1 MSEPYP
7 RPDPSPSRDRGAA
20 PERRDEAPDTVPIT
34 VQEAHEVAIENA
46 LLRRALESMPVGFTM
61 FDADDRVRFA
71 NARVAEIWNL
81 PPSVLE
87 TGTHYVEFERHL
99 DRVEIEHPVS
109 RAAPLGTHGRR
120 KREYRTADGRT
131 IEVFLD
137 LHPDGTCTALHEDV
151 TEKREHEAHIAFLAR
166 HDTLTGLPNRA
177 AFHKALERAL
187 ATEAAA
193 TLALLYLDLDRFKDV
208 NDTLGHLAGD
218 ELLRIAA
225 ERLRGCVR
233 DDDLVARLGGD
244 EFVILQLGLPQPA
257 SSEPLAARVI
267 RDLSRPFFLGGRH
280 ASVGVS
286 VGIALAPAG
295 DCPPDELLGRADE
308 ALYRAK
314 NDGRG
319 TWRRAA

>member
-1 MSEPYP
+1 MTEPCP
-7 RPDPSPSRDRGAA
+7 RPDPSPR
-20 PERRDEAPDTVPIT
+20 P
-34 VQEAHEVAIENA
+34 AHEADDVATENT

-61 FDADDRVRFA
+61 FGADDRVRFA

-87 TGTHYVEFERHL
+87 PGTHYTEFERHL
-99 DRVEIEHPVS
+99 NRVEIEHPVS

-151 TEKREHEAHIAFLAR
+151 TEKREHEARIAYLAR

-177 AFHKALERAL
+177 TFHRALERAL
-187 ATEAAA
+187 TTDAAT

-218 ELLRIAA
+218 ELLRVAA
-225 ERLRGCVR
+225 ERLRGSVR
-233 DDDLVARLGGD
+233 DDDLVARIGGD

-257 SSEPLAARVI
+257 SSESLATRAI
-267 RDLSRPFFLGGRH
+267 RDLSRPFFLGGRS

-286 VGIALAPAG
+286 VGIAFARSG
-295 DCPPDELLGRADE
+295 DCQPDELLGRADE

-314 NDGRG
+314 NGGRG